1 MTLVSGEAPY
11 AAVRK
16 TLAYGAVPDAAR
28 QVALDRALAELSHV
42 VFTSLPRA
50 DQRRKC
56 LMYLRG
62 LLGATGRKS
71 VRNIAAFLGDEVND
85 QGLHHFINDSTW
97 DWEPMREALSQ
108 HLLRRLPLQACV
120 LHPMVIPKSGT
131 HSVGVARTFSWE
143 HGQAV
148 TAQQAIGVWG
158 VSARSASPLNWW
170 LHLPAQRRGDAGSSR
185 RVPAAHEVEPAT
197 TPEDSMVSAYL
208 ETAARMRLPHGAVT
222 LNAEQLDGIKMIT
235 KLRAAGLRHLCRI
248 ARDTWLLPHDP
259 ALPGWGDSP
268 LQAGQIAQLAKVRRK
283 HVPLL
288 PHGAPETAE
297 LVAAVRV
304 RLPAGLDAAERARGS
319 RDFLLLAIG
328 RGGARWPEE
337 LWLTDMTTADHAAL
351 MRIVGLSRRVEQ
363 RGVPRAERVGIRDFV
378 GRSFAGWH
386 RHATLASVAHV
397 ATELAEHSLGGLRD
411 DRPLAAPGGPAR
423 AGNRAPSA
431 SPG

>member
-1 MTLVSGEAPY
+1 MTLVSNEAWH
-11 AAVRK
+11 ADFRND
-16 TLAYGAVPDAAR
+16 LAYGPAPETPR
-28 QVALDRALAELSHV
+28 KVALDRSLAELSPV

-71 VRNIAAFLGDEVND
+71 VRNIAAFLGGEVND

-97 DWEPMREALSQ
+97 DWDPMREALAR
-108 HLLRRLPLQACV
+108 HLVRRLPLQAYV
-120 LHPMVIPKSGT
+120 LRPMVIPKSGT

-170 LHLPAQRRGDAGSSR
+170 LHLPSHERGDAAS
-185 RVPAAHEVEPAT
+185 AT
-197 TPEDSMVSAYL
+197 TPEDSVVSAHL
-208 ETAARMRLPHGAVT
+208 ETAARLRLPDGAVA
-222 LNAEQLDGIKMIT
+222 LNAEQLDGIRMVT
-235 KLRAAGLRHLCRI
+235 RLSAAGLRHISRI
-248 ARDTWLLPHDP
+248 AADTWLVPNDP
-259 ALPGWGDSP
+259 ALPGWSESP
-268 LQAGQIAQLAKVRRK
+268 LRAGQIAQLAKVRRK
-283 HVPLL
+283 HVALIPSGT
-288 PHGAPETAE
+288 PDAVE
-297 LVAAVRV
+297 LVAPVRV
-304 RLPAGLDAAERARGS
+304 RLPAGLDTAERARGN
-319 RDFLLLAIG
+319 RDFLLLGVG

-337 LWLTDMTTADHAAL
+337 LWLTDMTSADHGAL
-351 MRIVGLSRRVEQ
+351 LRLIGLSRRVER

-397 ATELAEHSLGGLRD
+397 ATELAEHSLGGLQNHR
-411 DRPLAAPGGPAR
+411 RFAAPVAPPPRTADPTQPAR
-423 AGNRAPSA
+423 
-431 SPG
+431 PG